1 MRWYT
6 IRCSEPVKLA
16 IVAVAQAAERS
27 ERYVLE
33 QLAEYGL
40 PEIRRRLVA
49 GNGRDVEVSHALARE
64 SPAESI
70 TEPGGVAARRPAGQ
84 KRGRR

>member
-40 PEIRRRLVA
+40 PEIRRRLVPSGGSGA
-49 GNGRDVEVSHALARE
+49 EVSHAPAGE
-64 SPAESI
+64 SPASANEP
-70 TEPGGVAARRPAGQ
+70 PGGDGLAGQ
-84 KRGRR
+84 KRGR